1 MSSHSCVQLN
11 NRQTA
16 RFCQQLST
24 LLTSGL
30 PLADAL
36 RVIGQTPFFKKERL
50 AIGRMIERI
59 EEGASLGEGAKQVL
73 PDLACATLQAAD
85 RGGAVEKVLNYLGN
99 YYDQRAELSE
109 KLIGAL
115 VYPAFVAVVSLGLL
129 VFLLVY
135 VVPSMSQLLE
145 EVGSGLP
152 PLTVAVMAISSFLV
166 NYWLLIVGGVIL
178 LGVVALKR
186 RNAFMS
192 GLTRL
197 PLLGDY
203 YRQELAL
210 FNCLTFGM
218 LLEGGI
224 SLSTAMA
231 IGSRTVTDPLFQAD
245 LNRLRTE
252 VENGRKISE
261 ALAES
266 RYFPT
271 DSVSLVAIG
280 ENTGR
285 LGAAFLDVAAF
296 KAKERGAR
304 LEQLSKLLEPA
315 ITATVGGLV
324 AFIVLALFLPLL
336 KLVAA
341 LS

>member
-1 MSSHSCVQLN
+1 MLSS
-11 NRQTA
+11 RQTA

-30 PLADAL
+30 PLTEAL
-36 RVIGQTPFFKKERL
+36 RVIALTPFFKKARF
-50 AIGRMIERI
+50 AIGKMVERI
-59 EEGASLGEGAKQVL
+59 EEGASLGEGAHGVF
-73 PDLACATLQAAD
+73 PDLACSTLKAAD
-85 RGGAVEKVLNYLGN
+85 RGGAAEKVLNYLGD

-109 KLIGAL
+109 KLLGAL

-129 VFLLVY
+129 VFLLAF

-152 PLTVAVMAISSFLV
+152 PLTIAVMAISSFLV
-166 NYWLLIVGGVIL
+166 NYWLMLIGGLAL
-178 LGVVALKR
+178 LCGFIF
-186 RNAFMS
+186 RNRAAVFRW
-192 GLTRL
+192 LTQL
-197 PLLGDY
+197 PFLGDH

-210 FNCLTFGM
+210 FNCLTLGM

-224 SLSTAMA
+224 TLGTAMT
-231 IGSRTVTDPLFQAD
+231 IGSRTANDSRFQED
-245 LNRLRTE
+245 LNRLQAE

-261 ALAES
+261 ALAGS
-266 RYFPT
+266 RYFPS
-271 DSVSLVAIG
+271 DAVSLVAIG
-280 ENTGR
+280 ENSGR
-285 LGAAFLDVAAF
+285 LGAAFLDIAAY
-296 KAKERGAR
+296 KAKERGLR

-315 ITATVGGLV
+315 ITATVGVLV

-336 KLVAA
+336 KLVSA